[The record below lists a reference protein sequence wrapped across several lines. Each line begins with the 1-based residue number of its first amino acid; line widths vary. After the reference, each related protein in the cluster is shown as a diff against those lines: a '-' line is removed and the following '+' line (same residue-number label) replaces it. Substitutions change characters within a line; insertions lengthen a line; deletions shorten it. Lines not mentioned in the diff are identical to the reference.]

1 MECEHKRLKCTNNVF
16 FCMDCGAVVPN
27 PYENGKQEGNEEKPA
42 EAPKTGRKRK
52 AKKEVEI

>member
-1 MECEHKRLKCTNNVF
+1 MACEHKRLKCTNNIF

-27 PYENGKQEGNEEKPA
+27 PYESKKPA

-52 AKKEVEI
+52 AKTQAD